1 MQNRYV
7 VTLSGEYKMSESK
20 VITTRLPNDLL
31 DNIDELVKDKFDNRS
46 EAMRSLL
53 ELGIDRNC
61 VLERIER
68 VEQKLERLLVVAE
81 AQYQHSYISTIF
93 LLESGND
100 ALKEKMMNSLPD
112 IKSTANRML
121 AKILVER
128 FGE

>member
-1 MQNRYV
+1 
-7 VTLSGEYKMSESK
+7 MSKSK

-31 DNIDELVKDKFDNRS
+31 DNIDGLVEDKFDNRS
-46 EAMRSLL
+46 EAIRSLL
-53 ELGIDRNC
+53 ELGIDRTS

-68 VEQKLERLLVVAE
+68 VEQKLERLLVVSE

-93 LLESGND
+93 LLESGD
-100 ALKEKMMNSLPD
+100 EALKERMRNSLPD
-112 IKSTANRML
+112 IKSTANQML